1 MVLGIFLCSRHL
13 WLRHL
18 FTVYEIKFS
27 GDTLFFLT
35 FSQFTLSL
43 LSDSLVIN
51 TIWQIL
57 QSTGTAEVLAPPAI
71 ATAKLGCY
79 TEPSGYEVAVTHMIP
94 SNLFV

>member
-1 MVLGIFLCSRHL
+1 MKLSSV
-13 WLRHL
+13 
-18 FTVYEIKFS
+18 EIHY
-27 GDTLFFLT
+27 TLFFLT
-35 FSQFTLSL
+35 FSQFSLSL

-57 QSTGTAEVLAPPAI
+57 QNTGTAEVLAPPAI

-79 TEPSGYEVAVTHMIP
+79 TEPSGYEVAVTYMIP